1 VRKLPFRKALI
12 YFAVVRCRI
21 DFEQP
26 SLLSFM
32 QALNEYFP
40 FICFDSPFAY
50 VQDELN
56 RIPNIPTSV
65 IKGNY
70 NKNSLHRFLKESS
83 LTNLHDLIER
93 QQFQD
98 LMYDVDLRRKVDGMA
113 ISGFRPME
121 IELEI
126 KQYIQDIDPVVIKTY
141 LDCFADYSD
150 MDYHAKRNFI
160 IQSFEEPLEQKIMI
174 KCIENK
180 SKDMVRMFLGVNSRT
195 MNPIELI
202 NKTAQIITL
211 KTQEGLVENDE
222 VKIQN
227 YLKLSIKVADVL
239 QKFGAGNEDA
249 AKQLL
254 AALSKKPEDVG
265 VTSPKPMSV
274 EQLEDM
280 FLENIKPPQA

>member
-1 VRKLPFRKALI
+1 
-12 YFAVVRCRI
+12 
-21 DFEQP
+21 
-26 SLLSFM
+26 M

-83 LTNLHDLIER
+83 LANLHDLIER

-98 LMYDVDLRRKVDGMA
+98 LIYDVDLRRKVDGMA

-121 IELEI
+121 IEIEV

-150 MDYHAKRNFI
+150 MDFHDKKNFI

-249 AKQLL
+249 AKRLL
-254 AALSKKPEDVG
+254 EALSKKPEDVG
-265 VTSPKPMSV
+265 ISSPKPMSV

-280 FLENIKPPQA
+280 FLENVKSQS